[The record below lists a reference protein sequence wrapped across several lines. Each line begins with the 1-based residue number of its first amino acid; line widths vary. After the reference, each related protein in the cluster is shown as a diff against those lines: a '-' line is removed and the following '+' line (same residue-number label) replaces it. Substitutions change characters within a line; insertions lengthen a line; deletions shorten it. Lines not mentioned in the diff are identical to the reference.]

1 MSLINHQE
9 LKRQIASGDLT
20 SLDDITNEFKNILKE
35 VIQTA
40 SEEELTSHL
49 GYDKHQESKHSNS
62 RNGYNA
68 KTIKSKYG
76 QFDVSIPRDRDS
88 SFEPQL
94 VKKREILL
102 DGSEDLI
109 LSLYTKGMSVRDIQ
123 LHLDDLYGYEL
134 STQTISNITEKIME
148 KANEWQTRPLD
159 AIYPIIFMDATVLK
173 IRVDRVVKNIAAYIM
188 LGVTLEGKKEIIGI
202 WIGEN
207 ETSKYWLTVLND
219 IKKRGVEDVLI
230 FAIDGLNGF
239 TEAIKAVYPKAEI
252 QRCIVH
258 QIRSSLKFVS
268 WKDRKA
274 VAKDLKSVY
283 SALKEEDAKLALTE
297 FNDIWGTKYPN
308 IAVSWTNHWAELS
321 TFFKY
326 PDSVRKLIYTT
337 NPIESLNATIKRKTK
352 SKGSFPT
359 EESAFKVMYL
369 ATQEQQNKWNMSSI
383 RNWFVPQGHFLT
395 SFRAD
400 LHPQGVPRPQ
410 LSIFFS
416 EIMSNYTK

>member
-1 MSLINHQE
+1 MSLINQEE
-9 LKRQIASGDLT
+9 LKKQLASGEIT
-20 SLDDITNEFKNILKE
+20 SLDDITAEFKNILKE

-40 SEEELTSHL
+40 TQEELTSHL
-49 GYDKHQESKHSNS
+49 GYNKHQESLNSNA
-62 RNGYNA
+62 RNGYND
-68 KTIKSKYG
+68 KTINSKYG

-94 VKKREILL
+94 VKKREIYL
-102 DGSEDLI
+102 DGTEDLI

-148 KANEWQTRPLD
+148 KANEWQNRPLD

-173 IRVDRVVKNIAAYIM
+173 IRVDRVVKNIACYIM
-188 LGVTLEGKKEIIGI
+188 LGVTIEGKKEIIGI

-207 ETSKYWLTVLND
+207 ETSKYWLSVLND
-219 IKKRGVEDVLI
+219 IQKRGVKDVLI

-239 TEAIKAVYPKAEI
+239 NEAIKAVYPKAEI

-258 QIRSSLKFVS
+258 QIRSSLRFVS

-274 VAKDLKSVY
+274 VAKDLKPVY
-283 SALKEEDAKLALTE
+283 ATLCEEDGQSALRD
-297 FNDIWGTKYPN
+297 FNDIWGKKYPN
-308 IAVSWTNHWAELS
+308 ITASWQTHWAELS

-359 EESAFKVMYL
+359 GASAFKVMYL
-369 ATQEQQNKWNMSSI
+369 ATQEQQEKWNRTSI
-383 RNWFVPQGHFLT
+383 RNWYEIY
-395 SFRAD
+395 
-400 LHPQGVPRPQ
+400 PQ

-416 EIMSNYTK
+416 EIMAKYTK

>member
-1 MSLINHQE
+1 MSLINHEE
-9 LKRQIASGDLT
+9 LIRQLKSGELT
-20 SLDDITNEFKNILKE
+20 SLDEITNEFKNILKE

-40 SEEELTSHL
+40 SQEELTAHL
-49 GYDKHQESKHSNS
+49 GYDKNKESTNSNY
-62 RNGYNA
+62 RNGYNG

-76 QFDVSIPRDRDS
+76 NIDVSIPRDRDS
-88 SFEPQL
+88 TFEPQL
-94 VKKREILL
+94 VKKREVLL

-123 LHLDDLYGYEL
+123 SHLEDLYGYEL
-134 STQTISNITEKIME
+134 SEQTISNITSKIIE
-148 KANEWQTRPLD
+148 KANEWQNRPLD
-159 AIYPIIFMDATVLK
+159 SIYPIIFMDATVLK

-188 LGVTLEGKKEIIGI
+188 LGVTQEGKKEIIGI

-207 ETSKYWLTVLND
+207 ETSKYWLTILND
-219 IKKRGVEDVLI
+219 IQKRGVQDVLI

-239 TEAIKAVYPKAEI
+239 NEAIKAVYPKADI

-268 WKDRKA
+268 WKDRKE

-283 SALKEEDAKLALTE
+283 SALNEEDAQLALTE
-297 FNDIWGTKYPN
+297 FNDIWGKKYPN
-308 IAVSWTNHWAELS
+308 ITMSWTNHWSELS

-326 PDSVRKLIYTT
+326 PETVRKLIYTT

-359 EESAFKVMYL
+359 IESAFKVLYL
-369 ATQEQQNKWNMSSI
+369 AIQEQQEKWNMSSV
-383 RNWFVPQGHFLT
+383 RNWFEIY
-395 SFRAD
+395 
-400 LHPQGVPRPQ
+400 PQ

-416 EIMSNYTK
+416 EIVSKYTK

>member
-1 MSLINHQE
+1 MSLINHEE
-9 LKRQIASGDLT
+9 LLKQLASGEIT
-20 SLDDITNEFKNILKE
+20 SLDDITKEFKNILKE

-40 SEEELTSHL
+40 SQEELTSHL
-49 GYDKHQESKHSNS
+49 GYDKHQESNSSNS
-62 RNGYNA
+62 RNGYND
-68 KTIKSKYG
+68 KTINSKYG
-76 QFDVSIPRDRDS
+76 QFDVAIPRDRDS

-94 VKKREILL
+94 VKKREVLL

-134 STQTISNITEKIME
+134 STQTISNITEKVIE
-148 KANEWQTRPLD
+148 KANEWQSRPLD
-159 AIYPIIFMDATVLK
+159 PIYPIIFMDATVLK

-188 LGVTLEGKKEIIGI
+188 LGISLEGKKEIIGI

-219 IKKRGVEDVLI
+219 IQKRGVKDVLI

-239 TEAIKAVYPKAEI
+239 NEAIKAVYPKAEI

-283 SALKEEDAKLALTE
+283 SAHNEEDAQLALTE
-297 FNDIWGTKYPN
+297 FNDIWGKKYPN
-308 IAVSWTNHWAELS
+308 ITVSWTTHWAELS

-359 EESAFKVMYL
+359 VDSAFKVMYL
-369 ATQEQQNKWNMSSI
+369 ATQAQQEKWKANSI
-383 RNWFVPQGHFLT
+383 RNWYEIY
-395 SFRAD
+395 
-400 LHPQGVPRPQ
+400 PQ
-410 LSIFFS
+410 LCIFFS
-416 EIMSNYTK
+416 EIMSKYTK

>member
-1 MSLINHQE
+1 MSLINHEE
-9 LKRQIASGDLT
+9 LKRQIASGELT

-40 SEEELTSHL
+40 SQEELNSHL
-49 GYDKHQESKHSNS
+49 GYDKHHQSGNSNY
-62 RNGYNA
+62 RNGYNE
-68 KTIKSKYG
+68 KSIKSKYG
-76 QFDVSIPRDRDS
+76 TFDVSIPRDRDS
-88 SFEPQL
+88 SFDPQL
-94 VKKREILL
+94 VKKREVML

-134 STQTISNITEKIME
+134 STQTISNITEKVIE
-148 KANEWQTRPLD
+148 KANEWQSRPLEP
-159 AIYPIIFMDATVLK
+159 IYPIIFMDATVLK

-219 IKKRGVEDVLI
+219 IQKRGVKDVLI

-239 TEAIKAVYPKAEI
+239 NEAIKAVYPKAEI

-283 SALKEEDAKLALTE
+283 SAHNEEDAQLALTD
-297 FNDIWGTKYPN
+297 FNDIWGNKYPN
-308 IAVSWTNHWAELS
+308 ITASWQNHWAELS

-359 EESAFKVMYL
+359 EMAAFKVMYL

-383 RNWFVPQGHFLT
+383 RNWFEIY
-395 SFRAD
+395 
-400 LHPQGVPRPQ
+400 PQ

-416 EIMSNYTK
+416 EIMSKYTK

>member
-1 MSLINHQE
+1 MSLINHEE
-9 LKRQIASGDLT
+9 LKKQIASGEFT

-40 SEEELTSHL
+40 SQEELTAHL
-49 GYDKHQESKHSNS
+49 GYDKHQESNSSNY
-62 RNGYNA
+62 RNGYND

-76 QFDVSIPRDRDS
+76 NIDVAIPRDRDS

-94 VKKREILL
+94 VKKREVLL

-109 LSLYTKGMSVRDIQ
+109 ISLYTKGMSVGDIQ
-123 LHLDDLYGYEL
+123 HHLDDLYGYEL
-134 STQTISNITEKIME
+134 STQTISNITEKVIE
-148 KANEWQTRPLD
+148 KANEWQSRPLD

-188 LGVTLEGKKEIIGI
+188 LGITLEGKKEIIGI

-207 ETSKYWLTVLND
+207 ESAKYWLTVLND
-219 IKKRGVEDVLI
+219 IQKRGIQDVLI

-239 TEAIKAVYPKAEI
+239 NEAIQAVYPKAEI

-283 SALKEEDAKLALTE
+283 TALNEEDAQLALTD
-297 FNDIWGTKYPN
+297 FNDIWGEKYPN
-308 IAVSWTNHWAELS
+308 ITASWQTNWAELS

-326 PDSVRKLIYTT
+326 PDAVRKLIYTT

-359 EESAFKVMYL
+359 VQSAFKVLYL
-369 ATQEQQNKWNMSSI
+369 ATQEQQEKWNMSSI
-383 RNWFVPQGHFLT
+383 RNWFEIY
-395 SFRAD
+395 
-400 LHPQGVPRPQ
+400 PQ

-416 EIMSNYTK
+416 EIISKYTK

>member
-1 MSLINHQE
+1 MSLLNTEE
-9 LKRQIASGDLT
+9 LKKQIANGT
-20 SLDDITNEFKNILKE
+20 FTGLDDITNEFKNILKE

-40 SEEELTSHL
+40 SQEELTSHL
-49 GYDKHQESKHSNS
+49 GYDKHEKSDKTNY
-62 RNGYNA
+62 RNGYNN

-76 QFDVSIPRDRDS
+76 NIDVSIPRDRES

-102 DGSEDLI
+102 NGSEDLI

-123 LHLDDLYGYEL
+123 HHLDDLYGYEL
-134 STQTISNITEKIME
+134 SAQTISNITEKVIE
-148 KANEWQTRPLD
+148 KANDWQSRPLE

-188 LGVTLEGKKEIIGI
+188 LGITLEGKKEIIGI

-239 TEAIKAVYPKAEI
+239 NEAIKAVYPKAEI

-283 SALKEEDAKLALTE
+283 SALTEEDGQLALTE
-297 FNDIWGTKYPN
+297 FNDIWGDKYPN
-308 IAVSWTNHWAELS
+308 ITISWTNHWAELS
-321 TFFKY
+321 TFYKY
-326 PDSVRKLIYTT
+326 PDAVRKLIYTT

-359 EESAFKVMYL
+359 EESAFRVMYL
-369 ATQEQQNKWNMSSI
+369 ATQEQQEKWNMSSI
-383 RNWFVPQGHFLT
+383 RNWFEIY
-395 SFRAD
+395 
-400 LHPQGVPRPQ
+400 PQ

-416 EIMSNYTK
+416 EIVSKYTK

>member
-1 MSLINHQE
+1 MNLLSTE
-9 LKRQIASGDLT
+9 KLKRQIADGT
-20 SLDDITNEFKNILKE
+20 FTGLDDITSEFKNILKD

-40 SEEELTSHL
+40 SQEELTSHL
-49 GYDKHQESKHSNS
+49 GYDKHQESDNKNYRNGHSN
-62 RNGYNA
+62 

-76 QFDVSIPRDRDS
+76 NIDVSIPRDREGT
-88 SFEPQL
+88 FEPQL
-94 VKKREILL
+94 VKKREVILN
-102 DGSEDLI
+102 GSEDLI
-109 LSLYTKGMSVRDIQ
+109 LSLYSKGMSVRDIQ

-134 STQTISNITEKIME
+134 STQTISNITEKIIE
-148 KANEWQTRPLD
+148 QANEWQNRPLD
-159 AIYPIIFMDATVLK
+159 KIYPIIFMDATVLQ

-239 TEAIKAVYPKAEI
+239 SEAIKAVYPMSEI

-258 QIRSSLKFVS
+258 QIRNSLKFVS
-268 WKDRKA
+268 YKDRKA

-283 SALKEEDAKLALTE
+283 TALDEASGQLALTQ
-297 FNDIWGTKYPN
+297 FNDIWHKKYPN
-308 IAVSWTNHWAELS
+308 IAISWANHWDELS

-326 PDSVRKLIYTT
+326 PQSVRTLIYTT

-359 EESAFKVMYL
+359 EESAFKVLYL
-369 ATQEQQNKWNMSSI
+369 AIFQQQEKWNKSSI
-383 RNWFVPQGHFLT
+383 RNW
-395 SFRAD
+395 SEIY
-400 LHPQGVPRPQ
+400 PQ

-416 EIMSNYTK
+416 EIMAKYEK

>member
-1 MSLINHQE
+1 MNLLNTEE
-9 LKRQIASGDLT
+9 LQRQIRNGT
-20 SLDDITNEFKNILKE
+20 FTGLDDITKEFKNILKE

-40 SEEELTSHL
+40 SQEELTEHL
-49 GYDKHQESKHSNS
+49 GYERNQESDNSNY
-62 RNGYNA
+62 RNGYNE

-76 QFDVSIPRDRDS
+76 TVDVAIPRDRDAT
-88 SFEPQL
+88 FEPKL
-94 VKKREILL
+94 VPKREIILN
-102 DGSEDLI
+102 GSEDLI
-109 LSLYTKGMSVRDIQ
+109 ISLYSKGMSVRDIQ

-134 STQTISNITEKIME
+134 SEQTISNITEKVIE
-148 KANEWQTRPLD
+148 KANEWQNRPLES
-159 AIYPIIFMDATVLK
+159 IYPIIFMDATVLK
-173 IRVDRVVKNIAAYIM
+173 IRVDRVVKNIACYIM

-219 IKKRGVEDVLI
+219 IQRRGVKDVLI

-239 TEAIKAVYPKAEI
+239 NEAIKAVYPKAEI

-258 QIRSSLKFVS
+258 QIRNSLKFVA
-268 WKDRKA
+268 WKDRKE

-283 SALKEEDAKLALTE
+283 TALDEETAQLALTE
-297 FNDIWGTKYPN
+297 FNDIWGKKYPN
-308 IAVSWTNHWAELS
+308 ITASWTTHWAELS

-359 EESAFKVMYL
+359 IESAFKVLYMAIYQQ
-369 ATQEQQNKWNMSSI
+369 QEKWNRTSI
-383 RNWFVPQGHFLT
+383 RNW
-395 SFRAD
+395 SEIY
-400 LHPQGVPRPQ
+400 PQ

-416 EIMSNYTK
+416 EIMAKYER

>member
-1 MSLINHQE
+1 MSLLNTEE
-9 LKRQIASGDLT
+9 LKRQIKEGTFT
-20 SLDDITNEFKNILKE
+20 SLDDITNEFKAILKE

-40 SEEELTSHL
+40 SQEELTSHL
-49 GYDKHQESKHSNS
+49 GYDKHQSSDNSNS
-62 RNGYNA
+62 RNGYND
-68 KTIKSKYG
+68 KTINSKYG
-76 QFDVSIPRDRDS
+76 QFDVSIPRDREA

-94 VKKREILL
+94 VKKREVLL

-123 LHLDDLYGYEL
+123 HHLDDLYGYEL
-134 STQTISNITEKIME
+134 STETISNITSKVIE
-148 KANEWQTRPLD
+148 KANEWQSRPLEPM
-159 AIYPIIFMDATVLK
+159 YPIIFMDATVLK

-188 LGVTLEGKKEIIGI
+188 LGITIEGKKEIIGI

-219 IKKRGVEDVLI
+219 IQKRGIQDVLI

-239 TEAIKAVYPKAEI
+239 NEAIQAVYPKAEI

-258 QIRSSLKFVS
+258 QIRSSLRFVS

-283 SALKEEDAKLALTE
+283 AAHNEEDAQLALTE
-297 FNDIWGTKYPN
+297 FNDIWGKKYPN
-308 IAVSWTNHWAELS
+308 ITTSWATHWNELS

-337 NPIESLNATIKRKTK
+337 NPIESLNANIKRKTK

-359 EESAFKVMYL
+359 IESAFKMLYL
-369 ATQEQQNKWNMSSI
+369 ATQEVQEKWKANSL
-383 RNWFVPQGHFLT
+383 RNWPEIY
-395 SFRAD
+395 
-400 LHPQGVPRPQ
+400 PQ

-416 EIMSNYTK
+416 EIMSKYTK

>member
-1 MSLINHQE
+1 MSLINHEE
-9 LKRQIASGDLT
+9 LKRQLKSGELT

-40 SEEELTSHL
+40 SQEELTAHL
-49 GYDKHQESKHSNS
+49 GYDKNKESTNSNY
-62 RNGYNA
+62 RNGYNE

-76 QFDVSIPRDRDS
+76 NIDVSIPRDRDS
-88 SFEPQL
+88 TFEPQL
-94 VKKREILL
+94 VKKREVLL

-123 LHLDDLYGYEL
+123 SHLEDLYGYEL
-134 STQTISNITEKIME
+134 SEQTISNITSKIIE
-148 KANEWQTRPLD
+148 KANEWQNRPLD
-159 AIYPIIFMDATVLK
+159 SIYPIIFMDATVLK

-188 LGVTLEGKKEIIGI
+188 LGVTLEGRKEIIGI

-219 IKKRGVEDVLI
+219 IHKRGVQDVLI

-239 TEAIKAVYPKAEI
+239 NEAIKAVYPKADI

-268 WKDRKA
+268 WKDRKE

-283 SALKEEDAKLALTE
+283 SALNEEDAQLALTE
-297 FNDIWGTKYPN
+297 FNDIWGKKYPN
-308 IAVSWTNHWAELS
+308 ITMSWTNHWLELS

-359 EESAFKVMYL
+359 IESAFKVLYL
-369 ATQEQQNKWNMSSI
+369 AIQEQQEKWNMSSV
-383 RNWFVPQGHFLT
+383 RNWFEIY
-395 SFRAD
+395 
-400 LHPQGVPRPQ
+400 PQ

-416 EIMSNYTK
+416 EIVSKYTK

>member
-1 MSLINHQE
+1 MSLLNTEE
-9 LKRQIASGDLT
+9 LKKQIANGT
-20 SLDDITNEFKNILKE
+20 FTGLDDITSEFKNILKE

-40 SEEELTSHL
+40 SQEELTAHL
-49 GYDKHQESKHSNS
+49 GYDKHQESDKKNY
-62 RNGYNA
+62 RNGYND

-76 QFDVSIPRDRDS
+76 NIDVSIPRDRDS

-102 DGSEDLI
+102 NGSEDLI

-123 LHLDDLYGYEL
+123 HHLDDLYGYEL
-134 STQTISNITEKIME
+134 STQTISNITEKVIE
-148 KANEWQTRPLD
+148 KANEWQIRPLEK
-159 AIYPIIFMDATVLK
+159 IYPIIFMDATVLK

-188 LGVTLEGKKEIIGI
+188 LGITLEGKKEIIGI

-239 TEAIKAVYPKAEI
+239 SEAIQAVYPKADI

-283 SALKEEDAKLALTE
+283 SALTEEDGQIALSE
-297 FNDIWGTKYPN
+297 FNDIWGKKYPN
-308 IAVSWTNHWAELS
+308 ITSSWQTNWAELS
-321 TFFKY
+321 TFYKY
-326 PDSVRKLIYTT
+326 PDAVRKLIYTT

-369 ATQEQQNKWNMSSI
+369 ATQEQQEKWNMSSI
-383 RNWFVPQGHFLT
+383 RNWFEIY
-395 SFRAD
+395 
-400 LHPQGVPRPQ
+400 PQ

-416 EIMSNYTK
+416 EIVSKYTK

>member
-1 MSLINHQE
+1 MSLINHEE
-9 LKRQIASGDLT
+9 LIRQLKSGELT
-20 SLDDITNEFKNILKE
+20 SLDEITNEFKNILKE

-40 SEEELTSHL
+40 SQEELTAHL
-49 GYDKHQESKHSNS
+49 GYDKNKESTNSNY
-62 RNGYNA
+62 RNGYNG

-76 QFDVSIPRDRDS
+76 NIDVSIPRDRDS
-88 SFEPQL
+88 TFEPQL
-94 VKKREILL
+94 VKKREVLL

-123 LHLDDLYGYEL
+123 SHLEDLYGYEL
-134 STQTISNITEKIME
+134 SEQTISNITSKIIE
-148 KANEWQTRPLD
+148 KANEWQNRPLD
-159 AIYPIIFMDATVLK
+159 SIYPIIFMDATVLK
-173 IRVDRVVKNIAAYIM
+173 IRVDRVVKNVAAYIM

-219 IKKRGVEDVLI
+219 IQKRGVQDVLI

-239 TEAIKAVYPKAEI
+239 NEAIKAVYPKADI

-268 WKDRKA
+268 WKDRKE

-283 SALKEEDAKLALTE
+283 SALNEEDAQLALTD
-297 FNDIWGTKYPN
+297 FNDIWGKKYPN
-308 IAVSWTNHWAELS
+308 ITMSWTNHWSELS
-321 TFFKY
+321 TFYKY
-326 PDSVRKLIYTT
+326 PETVRKLIYTT

-359 EESAFKVMYL
+359 IESAFKVLYL
-369 ATQEQQNKWNMSSI
+369 AIQEQQEKWNMSSV
-383 RNWFVPQGHFLT
+383 RNWFEIY
-395 SFRAD
+395 
-400 LHPQGVPRPQ
+400 PQ

-416 EIMSNYTK
+416 EIVSKYTK

>member
-1 MSLINHQE
+1 MSLINHEE
-9 LKRQIASGDLT
+9 LKKQIVSGELS

-40 SEEELTSHL
+40 SQEELTTHL
-49 GYDKHQESKHSNS
+49 GYEKHQESDTKNY
-62 RNGYNA
+62 RNGYND

-76 QFDVSIPRDRDS
+76 QIDVSIPRDRDS

-94 VKKREILL
+94 VKKRAVLL

-134 STQTISNITEKIME
+134 STQTISNITEKVIE
-148 KANEWQTRPLD
+148 KANEWQNRPLD
-159 AIYPIIFMDATVLK
+159 KIYPIIFMDATVLK

-188 LGVTLEGKKEIIGI
+188 LGITIEGKKEIIGI

-219 IKKRGVEDVLI
+219 IQKRGIQDVLI

-239 TEAIKAVYPKAEI
+239 NEAIQAVYPKAEI

-283 SALKEEDAKLALTE
+283 SALKEEDAQLALTE
-297 FNDIWGTKYPN
+297 FNDIWGNKYPN
-308 IAVSWTNHWAELS
+308 ITASWQNHWNELS

-359 EESAFKVMYL
+359 VESAFKVMYL
-369 ATQEQQNKWNMSSI
+369 ATQEQQAKWNMSSI
-383 RNWFVPQGHFLT
+383 RNWFEIY
-395 SFRAD
+395 
-400 LHPQGVPRPQ
+400 PQ

-416 EIMSNYTK
+416 ETMSKYTK